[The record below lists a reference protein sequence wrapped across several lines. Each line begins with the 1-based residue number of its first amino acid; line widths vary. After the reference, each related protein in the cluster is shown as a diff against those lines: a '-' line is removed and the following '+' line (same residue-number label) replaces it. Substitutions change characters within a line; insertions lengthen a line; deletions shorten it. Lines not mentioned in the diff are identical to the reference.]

1 MGAGKLQGAAEK
13 TAGQAIRAADRAGE
27 AVRLRLAG
35 ADFKAIAE
43 QLGYQSAA
51 SAYKAVRRG
60 IEALKAPK
68 EARELRDEQRLRL
81 GRLLLAWYPRAL
93 EDEKAAAMVLRLLE
107 RMAKLDGLDAP
118 VKVARTD
125 SQGRDLAVRREAF
138 IGVLSQ
144 LPEEE
149 LRVLAG
155 LREECKAQVGGDA
168 TLEIEDDRRDSA

>member
-1 MGAGKLQGAAEK
+1 MGRGKLRGAAEK
-13 TAGQAIRAADRAGE
+13 TAEHRIEAAQRAGE

-68 EARELRDEQRLRL
+68 EAAELRDEQRLRL
-81 GRLLLAWYPRAL
+81 GRLLLAWYPKAING
-93 EDEKAAAMVLRLLE
+93 DEKAVSAVLRLLE

-118 VKVARTD
+118 VKVAQTD
-125 SQGRDLAVRREAF
+125 SEGRDVDVRREAF
-138 IGVLSQ
+138 VTALAK
-144 LPEEE
+144 LPQEA
-149 LRVLAG
+149 LQVLAG
-155 LREECKAQVGGDA
+155 LREQVQAGAAVEAITDEREG
-168 TLEIEDDRRDSA
+168 ER